1 MGCFTFIYKVNKIF
15 SFYFPGH
22 LSGSITQMLDILKKN
37 LVVFLF
43 VDQSEQRLCWRLCVG
58 EHYGHICLSVC
69 LLMLALNVLTLITL
83 KKRKRKKRSVES
95 EIMHCKYDFKC
106 IACFSGKFHPTVEAC
121 FPFLLTFS
129 SALFCS
135 KPCLQNCESRRRPAL
150 RFTDMP
156 AYMPYLY
163 KIIFNSQ
170 SSNVRT
176 YSCFFVLFCL
186 FFG

>member
-1 MGCFTFIYKVNKIF
+1 
-15 SFYFPGH
+15 
-22 LSGSITQMLDILKKN
+22 MLDIIIKKKSCS
-37 LVVFLF
+37 VF
-43 VDQSEQRLCWRLCVG
+43 VCWPIWTLSVSATPCG
-58 EHYGHICLSVC
+58 GTLWTHLSFCLSVNVDIKC
-69 LLMLALNVLTLITL
+69 LNFNWLHL
-83 KKRKRKKRSVES
+83 KKEKKKRSVES

-150 RFTDMP
+150 RFTHMP

-163 KIIFNSQ
+163 KIIFNSK

-176 YSCFFVLFCL
+176 YSWFFLFVCFF
-186 FFG
+186 GRG